1 MLALP
6 SSRKFKRISHATA
19 RCNFRLMR
27 VGRCTQQDA
36 NRILTVR
43 GEKKTK
49 LDEQDKKNR
58 YVMELSSY
66 VAAFR
71 LAAP

>member
-1 MLALP
+1 
-6 SSRKFKRISHATA
+6 
-19 RCNFRLMR
+19 MR

>member
-1 MLALP
+1 
-6 SSRKFKRISHATA
+6 
-19 RCNFRLMR
+19 MR
-27 VGRCTQQDA
+27 VGRCTQDA

-49 LDEQDKKNR
+49 LDEQDKKNWHL
-58 YVMELSSY
+58 MELSSY